1 MPYAVVVV
9 ELEEGAR
16 ILSNLVDCP
25 VRDVRIDMPVEVV
38 FEELTAEVTLP
49 KFRPRPRPGS

>member
-1 MPYAVVVV
+1 MRVVVV